1 MKHYFEKNFK
11 FEDIKPKLIFIIF
24 PIREYRKPYEEMRDF
39 MLDYVNLLLDA
50 INKYNEDDV
59 DSKNRLRDLVC
70 IISENDS
77 VKSDPLIKELLYTA
91 SHKMRI
97 FGYNVQNGFY
107 KQENINEKHISELQD
122 LYNQSI
128 VNMYRSK
135 VRNNNI
141 LDKSQKSIIDF
152 YQSLDIKRM
161 LISAPTSY
169 GKTFIMREIL
179 YLNQEKYKNILLVF
193 PTVALLRENA
203 LNMEELNQDKKMG
216 YNVIKSI
223 DREIDCQDRNIFVL
237 TPERAMQLL
246 AQYPNIE
253 IDFFFYDEMY
263 KIDEDYCNDETDD
276 NDEKKNSYAERTFL
290 DEARAKTFRICLY
303 LLSKRV
309 KDYYLAGP
317 NLKREK
323 FGKGMQR
330 YIAENN
336 IQVKEIE
343 FEPTKRIMV
352 KAYNKVI
359 DEDYTNLPYI
369 EKPGIV
375 KIHSKVNDR
384 ICDVVNYIEQKGYG
398 ATILYCTTPAKA
410 NEYAIKLAENHQGNV
425 VKNERF
431 SEFIEHLK
439 RNYNI
444 DGSINEWSFVNVLEM
459 GFGMHHGKMPKYIQ
473 KEILDLFNEGI
484 FNLLFCTST
493 IVEGVNTNAKNMVVL
508 NHSKGTKELTVFDF
522 KNIIGRAGRYY
533 HNFVG
538 RYFLVDKELEK
549 FEHTEDLTLNF
560 VTYDDQEL
568 DPVDIDNSEYMDL
581 SDINK
586 NLKHKREEQFKEYL
600 LTNDI
605 YEKNRLIK
613 REYQEILL
621 RFLLDNNIL
630 YNKFYR
636 YLSYPDI
643 LMQFTTYHAM
653 NTVLD
658 IFEKSGLLDAT
669 IVRRYKAV
677 SNTYC
682 NEGFHGLLRY
692 EIDNARGD
700 KVKHKRIDKAYMDA
714 FKTQKDIIEHKIPK
728 ILALFET
735 IFSYASLLR
744 RKTLD
749 NFSLSKVSRFYET
762 GVKSY
767 IGEQLIEFGFPVDA
781 IKRIED
787 NNLRLLS
794 MDASASQKYILEHL
808 EDIKQL
814 LDSYERGLLDKA
826 LKSICS

>member
-1 MKHYFEKNFK
+1 
-11 FEDIKPKLIFIIF
+11 
-24 PIREYRKPYEEMRDF
+24 

-107 KQENINEKHISELQD
+107 KQENINEKHISELQA

-410 NEYAIKLAENHQGNV
+410 NEYATKLAENHQGNV

-621 RFLLDNNIL
+621 RFLLNNNIL

>member
-1 MKHYFEKNFK
+1 
-11 FEDIKPKLIFIIF
+11 
-24 PIREYRKPYEEMRDF
+24 MRDF

-107 KQENINEKHISELQD
+107 KQENINEKHISELQA

-179 YLNQEKYKNILLVF
+179 YLNQENYKNILLVF

-410 NEYAIKLAENHQGNV
+410 NEYATKLAENHQGNV

-621 RFLLDNNIL
+621 RFLLNNNIL

>member
-1 MKHYFEKNFK
+1 
-11 FEDIKPKLIFIIF
+11 
-24 PIREYRKPYEEMRDF
+24 

-107 KQENINEKHISELQD
+107 KQENINEKHISELQA

-410 NEYAIKLAENHQGNV
+410 NEYATKLAENHQGNV

-586 NLKHKREEQFKEYL
+586 NLKHKRAEQFKEYL

-621 RFLLDNNIL
+621 RFLLNNNIL

>member
-1 MKHYFEKNFK
+1 
-11 FEDIKPKLIFIIF
+11 
-24 PIREYRKPYEEMRDF
+24 MRDF

-107 KQENINEKHISELQD
+107 KQENINEKHISELQA

-410 NEYAIKLAENHQGNV
+410 NEYATKLAENHQGNV

-621 RFLLDNNIL
+621 RFLLNNNIL
-630 YNKFYR
+630 YAYSAESAHPFRRNGAPFRFK
-636 YLSYPDI
+636 LSSA
-643 LMQFTTYHAM
+643 Q
-653 NTVLD
+653 
-658 IFEKSGLLDAT
+658 
-669 IVRRYKAV
+669 IV
-677 SNTYC
+677 N
-682 NEGFHGLLRY
+682 
-692 EIDNARGD
+692 
-700 KVKHKRIDKAYMDA
+700 
-714 FKTQKDIIEHKIPK
+714 
-728 ILALFET
+728 
-735 IFSYASLLR
+735 
-744 RKTLD
+744 
-749 NFSLSKVSRFYET
+749 
-762 GVKSY
+762 
-767 IGEQLIEFGFPVDA
+767 
-781 IKRIED
+781 
-787 NNLRLLS
+787 
-794 MDASASQKYILEHL
+794 
-808 EDIKQL
+808 
-814 LDSYERGLLDKA
+814 
-826 LKSICS
+826 

>member
-1 MKHYFEKNFK
+1 
-11 FEDIKPKLIFIIF
+11 
-24 PIREYRKPYEEMRDF
+24 

-107 KQENINEKHISELQD
+107 KQENINEKHISELQA

-152 YQSLDIKRM
+152 YQSLNIKRM

-276 NDEKKNSYAERTFL
+276 NDEKKNSYTEGTFL

-359 DEDYTNLPYI
+359 DEDYTNLPYL

-410 NEYAIKLAENHQGNV
+410 NEYATKLAKNHQGNV

-613 REYQEILL
+613 REYQEMLL
-621 RFLLDNNIL
+621 RFLLNNNIL

-658 IFEKSGLLDAT
+658 IFEESGLLDSI

-700 KVKHKRIDKAYMDA
+700 KVKHKSIDKAYMDA

>member
-1 MKHYFEKNFK
+1 
-11 FEDIKPKLIFIIF
+11 
-24 PIREYRKPYEEMRDF
+24 MRDF

-107 KQENINEKHISELQD
+107 KQENINEKHISELQA

-410 NEYAIKLAENHQGNV
+410 NEYATKLAENHQGNV

-621 RFLLDNNIL
+621 RFLLNNNIL
-630 YNKFYR
+630 YNK
-636 YLSYPDI
+636 
-643 LMQFTTYHAM
+643 
-653 NTVLD
+653 NT
-658 IFEKSGLLDAT
+658 I
-669 IVRRYKAV
+669 
-677 SNTYC
+677 
-682 NEGFHGLLRY
+682 
-692 EIDNARGD
+692 
-700 KVKHKRIDKAYMDA
+700 
-714 FKTQKDIIEHKIPK
+714 KI
-728 ILALFET
+728 
-735 IFSYASLLR
+735 
-744 RKTLD
+744 
-749 NFSLSKVSRFYET
+749 
-762 GVKSY
+762 
-767 IGEQLIEFGFPVDA
+767 
-781 IKRIED
+781 
-787 NNLRLLS
+787 
-794 MDASASQKYILEHL
+794 
-808 EDIKQL
+808 
-814 LDSYERGLLDKA
+814 
-826 LKSICS
+826 

>member
-1 MKHYFEKNFK
+1 
-11 FEDIKPKLIFIIF
+11 
-24 PIREYRKPYEEMRDF
+24 MRDF

-107 KQENINEKHISELQD
+107 KQENINEKHISELQA

-276 NDEKKNSYAERTFL
+276 NDEKKNSYTERTFL

-359 DEDYTNLPYI
+359 DEDYTNLPYL

-410 NEYAIKLAENHQGNV
+410 NEYATKLAKNHQVNV

-621 RFLLDNNIL
+621 RFLLNNNIL

-658 IFEKSGLLDAT
+658 IFEESGLLDSI

-700 KVKHKRIDKAYMDA
+700 KVKHKSIDKAYMDA

>member
-1 MKHYFEKNFK
+1 
-11 FEDIKPKLIFIIF
+11 
-24 PIREYRKPYEEMRDF
+24 

-107 KQENINEKHISELQD
+107 KQENINEKHISELQA

-410 NEYAIKLAENHQGNV
+410 NEYATKLAENHQGNV

-473 KEILDLFNEGI
+473 K
-484 FNLLFCTST
+484 
-493 IVEGVNTNAKNMVVL
+493 GVNTNAKNMVVL

-621 RFLLDNNIL
+621 RFLLNNNIL

>member
-1 MKHYFEKNFK
+1 
-11 FEDIKPKLIFIIF
+11 
-24 PIREYRKPYEEMRDF
+24 MRDF

-107 KQENINEKHISELQD
+107 KQENINEKHISELQA

-359 DEDYTNLPYI
+359 DEDYTNLPYL

-410 NEYAIKLAENHQGNV
+410 NEYATKLAENYQGNV

-621 RFLLDNNIL
+621 RFLLNNNIL

-658 IFEKSGLLDAT
+658 IFEESGLLDSI

-700 KVKHKRIDKAYMDA
+700 KVKHKSIDKAYMDA

>member
-1 MKHYFEKNFK
+1 
-11 FEDIKPKLIFIIF
+11 
-24 PIREYRKPYEEMRDF
+24 MRDF

-107 KQENINEKHISELQD
+107 KQENINEKHISELQA

-410 NEYAIKLAENHQGNV
+410 NEYATKLAENHQGNV

-621 RFLLDNNIL
+621 RFLLNNNIL

-781 IKRIED
+781 IKRVED

>member
-1 MKHYFEKNFK
+1 
-11 FEDIKPKLIFIIF
+11 
-24 PIREYRKPYEEMRDF
+24 

-107 KQENINEKHISELQD
+107 KQENINEKHISELQA

-410 NEYAIKLAENHQGNV
+410 NEYATKLAENHQGNV

-621 RFLLDNNIL
+621 RFLLNNNIL

-714 FKTQKDIIEHKIPK
+714 FKTQKDIIGHKIPK

>member
-1 MKHYFEKNFK
+1 
-11 FEDIKPKLIFIIF
+11 
-24 PIREYRKPYEEMRDF
+24 MRDF

-107 KQENINEKHISELQD
+107 KQENINEKHISELQA

-343 FEPTKRIMV
+343 FEPTKRIMI

-410 NEYAIKLAENHQGNV
+410 NEYATKLAENHQGNV

-621 RFLLDNNIL
+621 RFLLNNNIL

>member
-1 MKHYFEKNFK
+1 
-11 FEDIKPKLIFIIF
+11 
-24 PIREYRKPYEEMRDF
+24 

-97 FGYNVQNGFY
+97 FGYNVQNEFY
-107 KQENINEKHISELQD
+107 KQENINEKHISELQA

-410 NEYAIKLAENHQGNV
+410 NEYATKLAENHQGNV

-621 RFLLDNNIL
+621 RFLLNNNIL

>member
-1 MKHYFEKNFK
+1 M
-11 FEDIKPKLIFIIF
+11 
-24 PIREYRKPYEEMRDF
+24 
-39 MLDYVNLLLDA
+39 
-50 INKYNEDDV
+50 
-59 DSKNRLRDLVC
+59 C

-107 KQENINEKHISELQD
+107 KQENINEKHISELQA

-384 ICDVVNYIEQKGYG
+384 ICDVVNYIEQQGYG
-398 ATILYCTTPAKA
+398 ATIIYSTTPANA
-410 NEYAIKLAENHQGNV
+410 NAYA
-425 VKNERF
+425 
-431 SEFIEHLK
+431 
-439 RNYNI
+439 
-444 DGSINEWSFVNVLEM
+444 
-459 GFGMHHGKMPKYIQ
+459 
-473 KEILDLFNEGI
+473 
-484 FNLLFCTST
+484 
-493 IVEGVNTNAKNMVVL
+493 
-508 NHSKGTKELTVFDF
+508 TK
-522 KNIIGRAGRYY
+522 
-533 HNFVG
+533 
-538 RYFLVDKELEK
+538 
-549 FEHTEDLTLNF
+549 
-560 VTYDDQEL
+560 
-568 DPVDIDNSEYMDL
+568 
-581 SDINK
+581 
-586 NLKHKREEQFKEYL
+586 
-600 LTNDI
+600 
-605 YEKNRLIK
+605 
-613 REYQEILL
+613 
-621 RFLLDNNIL
+621 
-630 YNKFYR
+630 
-636 YLSYPDI
+636 
-643 LMQFTTYHAM
+643 
-653 NTVLD
+653 
-658 IFEKSGLLDAT
+658 
-669 IVRRYKAV
+669 
-677 SNTYC
+677 
-682 NEGFHGLLRY
+682 
-692 EIDNARGD
+692 
-700 KVKHKRIDKAYMDA
+700 
-714 FKTQKDIIEHKIPK
+714 
-728 ILALFET
+728 
-735 IFSYASLLR
+735 
-744 RKTLD
+744 
-749 NFSLSKVSRFYET
+749 
-762 GVKSY
+762 
-767 IGEQLIEFGFPVDA
+767 
-781 IKRIED
+781 
-787 NNLRLLS
+787 
-794 MDASASQKYILEHL
+794 
-808 EDIKQL
+808 
-814 LDSYERGLLDKA
+814 
-826 LKSICS
+826 

>member
-1 MKHYFEKNFK
+1 
-11 FEDIKPKLIFIIF
+11 
-24 PIREYRKPYEEMRDF
+24 MRDF

-107 KQENINEKHISELQD
+107 KQENINEKHISELQA

-276 NDEKKNSYAERTFL
+276 NDEKKNSYTERTFL

-359 DEDYTNLPYI
+359 DEDYTNLPYL

-410 NEYAIKLAENHQGNV
+410 NEYATKLAKNYQGNV

-621 RFLLDNNIL
+621 RFLLNNNIL

-658 IFEKSGLLDAT
+658 IFEESGLLDST

-700 KVKHKRIDKAYMDA
+700 KVKHKSIDKAYMDA

-749 NFSLSKVSRFYET
+749 NFSLSNVSRFYET

>member
-1 MKHYFEKNFK
+1 
-11 FEDIKPKLIFIIF
+11 
-24 PIREYRKPYEEMRDF
+24 

-107 KQENINEKHISELQD
+107 KQENINEKHISELQA

-410 NEYAIKLAENHQGNV
+410 NEYATKLAENHQGNV

>member
-1 MKHYFEKNFK
+1 
-11 FEDIKPKLIFIIF
+11 
-24 PIREYRKPYEEMRDF
+24 MRDF

-107 KQENINEKHISELQD
+107 KQENINEKHISELQA

-276 NDEKKNSYAERTFL
+276 NDEKKNSYTERTFL

-359 DEDYTNLPYI
+359 DEDYTNLPYL

-410 NEYAIKLAENHQGNV
+410 NEYATKLAKNHQVNV

-621 RFLLDNNIL
+621 RFLLNNNIL

-658 IFEKSGLLDAT
+658 IFEESGLLDSI

>member
-1 MKHYFEKNFK
+1 
-11 FEDIKPKLIFIIF
+11 
-24 PIREYRKPYEEMRDF
+24 MRDF

-107 KQENINEKHISELQD
+107 KQENINEKHISELQA

-359 DEDYTNLPYI
+359 DEDYTNLPYL

-375 KIHSKVNDR
+375 KIHSKVNDS

-410 NEYAIKLAENHQGNV
+410 NEYATKLAENHQGNV

-621 RFLLDNNIL
+621 RFLLNNNIL

-700 KVKHKRIDKAYMDA
+700 KVKHKSIDKAYMDA

>member
-1 MKHYFEKNFK
+1 
-11 FEDIKPKLIFIIF
+11 
-24 PIREYRKPYEEMRDF
+24 
-39 MLDYVNLLLDA
+39 
-50 INKYNEDDV
+50 
-59 DSKNRLRDLVC
+59 
-70 IISENDS
+70 
-77 VKSDPLIKELLYTA
+77 
-91 SHKMRI
+91 
-97 FGYNVQNGFY
+97 
-107 KQENINEKHISELQD
+107 
-122 LYNQSI
+122 
-128 VNMYRSK
+128 
-135 VRNNNI
+135 
-141 LDKSQKSIIDF
+141 
-152 YQSLDIKRM
+152 
-161 LISAPTSY
+161 
-169 GKTFIMREIL
+169 
-179 YLNQEKYKNILLVF
+179 
-193 PTVALLRENA
+193 
-203 LNMEELNQDKKMG
+203 
-216 YNVIKSI
+216 
-223 DREIDCQDRNIFVL
+223 
-237 TPERAMQLL
+237 
-246 AQYPNIE
+246 
-253 IDFFFYDEMY
+253 
-263 KIDEDYCNDETDD
+263 
-276 NDEKKNSYAERTFL
+276 
-290 DEARAKTFRICLY
+290 
-303 LLSKRV
+303 
-309 KDYYLAGP
+309 
-317 NLKREK
+317 
-323 FGKGMQR
+323 
-330 YIAENN
+330 
-336 IQVKEIE
+336 
-343 FEPTKRIMV
+343 MV

-410 NEYAIKLAENHQGNV
+410 NEYDTKLAENHQGNV

-621 RFLLDNNIL
+621 RFLLNNNIL

>member
-1 MKHYFEKNFK
+1 
-11 FEDIKPKLIFIIF
+11 
-24 PIREYRKPYEEMRDF
+24 

-107 KQENINEKHISELQD
+107 KQENINEKHISELQA

-410 NEYAIKLAENHQGNV
+410 NEYATKLAENHQGNV

-533 HNFVG
+533 HNFVE

-621 RFLLDNNIL
+621 RFLLNNNIL

>member
-1 MKHYFEKNFK
+1 M
-11 FEDIKPKLIFIIF
+11 
-24 PIREYRKPYEEMRDF
+24 
-39 MLDYVNLLLDA
+39 LLDA

-107 KQENINEKHISELQD
+107 KQENINEKHISELQA

-410 NEYAIKLAENHQGNV
+410 NEYATKLAENHQGNV

-621 RFLLDNNIL
+621 RFLLNNNIL

>member
-1 MKHYFEKNFK
+1 
-11 FEDIKPKLIFIIF
+11 
-24 PIREYRKPYEEMRDF
+24 

-107 KQENINEKHISELQD
+107 KQENINEKHISELQA

-410 NEYAIKLAENHQGNV
+410 NEYATKLAENHQGNV

-621 RFLLDNNIL
+621 RFLLNNNIL

-692 EIDNARGD
+692 EIDNARED

>member
-1 MKHYFEKNFK
+1 
-11 FEDIKPKLIFIIF
+11 
-24 PIREYRKPYEEMRDF
+24 MRDF

-107 KQENINEKHISELQD
+107 KQENINEKHISELQA

-276 NDEKKNSYAERTFL
+276 NDEKKNSYTERTFL

-359 DEDYTNLPYI
+359 DEDYTNLPYL

-410 NEYAIKLAENHQGNV
+410 NEYATKLAKNHQVNV

-613 REYQEILL
+613 REYQEMLL
-621 RFLLDNNIL
+621 RFLLNNNIL

-658 IFEKSGLLDAT
+658 IFEESGLLDSI

>member
-1 MKHYFEKNFK
+1 
-11 FEDIKPKLIFIIF
+11 
-24 PIREYRKPYEEMRDF
+24 MRDF

-107 KQENINEKHISELQD
+107 KQENINEKHISELQA

-343 FEPTKRIMV
+343 FEPTKRIMI

-410 NEYAIKLAENHQGNV
+410 NEYATKLAENHQGNV

-621 RFLLDNNIL
+621 RFLLNNNIL

-794 MDASASQKYILEHL
+794 MDASV
-808 EDIKQL
+808 
-814 LDSYERGLLDKA
+814 
-826 LKSICS
+826 

>member
-1 MKHYFEKNFK
+1 
-11 FEDIKPKLIFIIF
+11 
-24 PIREYRKPYEEMRDF
+24 

-107 KQENINEKHISELQD
+107 KQENINEKHISELQA

-410 NEYAIKLAENHQGNV
+410 NEYATKLAENHQGNV

-621 RFLLDNNIL
+621 RFLLNNNIL

-636 YLSYPDI
+636 YLSHPDI

>member
-1 MKHYFEKNFK
+1 
-11 FEDIKPKLIFIIF
+11 
-24 PIREYRKPYEEMRDF
+24 MRDF

-97 FGYNVQNGFY
+97 LGYNVQNGFY
-107 KQENINEKHISELQD
+107 KQENINEKHISELQA

-276 NDEKKNSYAERTFL
+276 NDEKKNSYTERTFL

-359 DEDYTNLPYI
+359 DEDYTNLPYL

-410 NEYAIKLAENHQGNV
+410 NEYATKLAKNHQVNV

-613 REYQEILL
+613 REYQEMLL
-621 RFLLDNNIL
+621 RFLLNNNIL

-658 IFEKSGLLDAT
+658 IFEESGLLDSI

-700 KVKHKRIDKAYMDA
+700 KVKHKSIDKAYMDA

>member
-1 MKHYFEKNFK
+1 
-11 FEDIKPKLIFIIF
+11 
-24 PIREYRKPYEEMRDF
+24 MRDF

-107 KQENINEKHISELQD
+107 KQENINEKHISELQA

-410 NEYAIKLAENHQGNV
+410 NEYATKLAENHQGNV

-621 RFLLDNNIL
+621 RFLLNNNIL

-794 MDASASQKYILEHL
+794 MDASPV
-808 EDIKQL
+808 
-814 LDSYERGLLDKA
+814 
-826 LKSICS
+826 C

>member
-1 MKHYFEKNFK
+1 
-11 FEDIKPKLIFIIF
+11 
-24 PIREYRKPYEEMRDF
+24 MRDF

-107 KQENINEKHISELQD
+107 KQENINEKHISELQA

-276 NDEKKNSYAERTFL
+276 NDEKKNSYTERTFL

-359 DEDYTNLPYI
+359 DEDYTNLPYL

-410 NEYAIKLAENHQGNV
+410 NEYATKLAENHQGNV

-613 REYQEILL
+613 REYQEMLL
-621 RFLLDNNIL
+621 RFLLNNNIL

-728 ILALFET
+728 IIALFET

>member
-1 MKHYFEKNFK
+1 
-11 FEDIKPKLIFIIF
+11 
-24 PIREYRKPYEEMRDF
+24 MRDF

-107 KQENINEKHISELQD
+107 KQENINEKHISELQA

-410 NEYAIKLAENHQGNV
+410 NEYATKLAENHQGNV

-621 RFLLDNNIL
+621 RFLLNNNIL

-794 MDASASQKYILEHL
+794 MDASAS
-808 EDIKQL
+808 
-814 LDSYERGLLDKA
+814 R
-826 LKSICS
+826 

>member
-1 MKHYFEKNFK
+1 
-11 FEDIKPKLIFIIF
+11 
-24 PIREYRKPYEEMRDF
+24 MRDF

-107 KQENINEKHISELQD
+107 KQENINEKHISELQA

-179 YLNQEKYKNILLVF
+179 YLNQENYKNILLVF

-410 NEYAIKLAENHQGNV
+410 NEYATKLAENHQGNV

>member
-1 MKHYFEKNFK
+1 
-11 FEDIKPKLIFIIF
+11 
-24 PIREYRKPYEEMRDF
+24 

-107 KQENINEKHISELQD
+107 KQENINEKHISELQA

-410 NEYAIKLAENHQGNV
+410 NEYATKLAKNYQGNV

-621 RFLLDNNIL
+621 RFLINNNIL

-658 IFEKSGLLDAT
+658 IFEESGLLDST

-700 KVKHKRIDKAYMDA
+700 KVKHKSIDKAYMDA

>member
-1 MKHYFEKNFK
+1 
-11 FEDIKPKLIFIIF
+11 
-24 PIREYRKPYEEMRDF
+24 

-107 KQENINEKHISELQD
+107 KQENINEKHISELQA

-343 FEPTKRIMV
+343 FEPTKRIMI

-410 NEYAIKLAENHQGNV
+410 NEYATKLAENHQGNV

-621 RFLLDNNIL
+621 RFLLNNNIL

-714 FKTQKDIIEHKIPK
+714 FKTQKDIIEHKISK